1 MFSNRR
7 TITADTLSE
16 EMEFDYIIYSHGDG
30 TISDVNPYV
39 SLWGPDIFTIERE
52 DGTWTEEDVE
62 GPWSLLTGFS
72 GQHAYSGGHMHASE
86 YIGGG
91 LARHILET
99 PGFYMAAVVVP
110 IPLERDDYWYDED
123 GDQADS
129 WAVAYAETVDG

>member
-7 TITADTLSE
+7 TVTADTLNE
-16 EMEFDYIIYSHGDG
+16 EMEFDHIVYSHGDG

-39 SLWGPDIFTIERE
+39 SLWGPDIYTCEQE
-52 DGTWTEEDVE
+52 DGTWTEEDLE

-72 GQHAYSGGHMHASE
+72 GQHDYSGGHMHASE

-99 PGFYMAAVVVP
+99 PGFYMAAAV
-110 IPLERDDYWYDED
+110 IPLPRGED
-123 GDQADS
+123 GDEEPDS
-129 WAVAYAETVDG
+129 WAVAYTETVDR